1 MGAVALNAPTRASWA
16 DLLAAGVAL
25 DVDAIAAR
33 VGVTGPK
40 GPATTARAEIVWR
53 RDAMLAAWRT
63 GQRTTLLAVVGL
75 RVVDRAFCLSCAD
88 RMPRGD
94 AGDCKLCIAARVL
107 ALRDVGVLVAR
118 SPYTPP
124 PPPERHE
131 RAPVAPLPHSPPE
144 PWACVRCGTRVE
156 GLYRDPDGECGRCEL
171 ARIST
176 MDMSRVS
183 GPWPVPGGRR

>member
-1 MGAVALNAPTRASWA
+1 MGAVALNAPVRSSWA
-16 DLLAAGVAL
+16 ELAAAGVVL
-25 DVDAIAAR
+25 DVDAIAVR

-53 RDAMLAAWRT
+53 RDAMTSAWRS
-63 GQRTTLLAVVGL
+63 GQRTTLLAVPGL
-75 RVVDRAFCLSCAD
+75 RTVDRAFCLSCAD

-107 ALRDVGVLVAR
+107 ALRDAGVLVAR
-118 SPYTPP
+118 TPYAP

-131 RAPVAPLPHSPPE
+131 RTQPGVVLSHTPPT
-144 PWACVRCGTRVE
+144 PWVCAKCKRTVT
-156 GLYRDPDGECGRCEL
+156 GLYQDPDAECGACEL

-183 GPWPVPGGRR
+183 GPWPTPGGRR